1 VRVQLTEPQAQ
12 MLMLRCRYPLLVA
25 GYGAGKTHALVVSAI
40 RDLFAA
46 PDTRVAIYS
55 DTYDQIRLNILP
67 RIEELLSG
75 AGIRYRLNLSEM
87 TITIDGRQLI
97 MRSLDNPR
105 RIIGYE
111 VAVSH
116 VDELEAAAPPAK
128 AEDLWRRILARTR
141 QHVEGLENRV
151 AVYTTPDHGFGFT
164 WRRWHKEP
172 PSSEYQYVRASTRS
186 NPYLPEGYLDA
197 LLADYPEGMRDA
209 YIEGR
214 WCNLRTGTV
223 YSSYDREA
231 CDTQRLPIPGEPL
244 HIGMDFNVGKMAAV
258 VGVRVGDAL
267 HIVGELV
274 GYLDT
279 PAMIEAIR
287 ERYGTQHNIIVYP
300 DASGASRSTQDA
312 SKSDIALLKRAGFTV
327 RARKQN
333 PPVRE
338 RVVCVNARFAD
349 GRLKVNSKMCPE
361 LVEALEQQA
370 YDDKGE
376 PDKTQG
382 YDHITDALGY
392 VTHWL
397 MPLRS
402 VAQRRELWYK

>member
-1 VRVQLTEPQAQ
+1 MMQ
-12 MLMLRCRYPLLVA
+12 MRCRYPLFVG
-25 GYGAGKTHALVVSAI
+25 GYGSGKTHCLIVSAI

-46 PDTRVAIYS
+46 PDARVAIYS

-67 RIEELLSG
+67 RVEEMLTA
-75 AGIRYRLNLSEM
+75 AGIQYRLNLSEM
-87 TITIDGRQLI
+87 TITIGGRQLI

-111 VAVSH
+111 VVRSH
-116 VDELEAAAPPAK
+116 VDELEAAAPPSK

-141 QHVEGLENRV
+141 QQVPGLDNRV

-164 WRRWHKEP
+164 YTRWHKDR
-172 PSSEYQYVRASTRS
+172 PSDEYQYVRASTRS
-186 NPYLPEGYLDA
+186 NPHLPPDYLDA
-197 LLADYPEGMRDA
+197 LLADYPEALRDA

-231 CDTQRLPIPGEPL
+231 CHTDRTIRDGEPL
-244 HIGMDFNVGKMAAV
+244 HVGMDFNVGAMAAV
-258 VGVRVGDAL
+258 VGVRDGDGLA
-267 HIVGELV
+267 IVDELV

-279 PAMIEAIR
+279 PAMIAAIQ
-287 ERYGTQHNIIVYP
+287 ERYDGHRIIVYP
-300 DASGASRSTQDA
+300 DASGASRSTHDA
-312 SKSDIALLKRAGFTV
+312 SRSDIALLRRAGFVV
-327 RARKQN
+327 RARRSN

-349 GRLKVNSKMCPE
+349 GRLRVNAVRCPE

-370 YDDKGE
+370 YDERGE
-376 PDKTQG
+376 PDKSQG
-382 YDHITDALGY
+382 YDHLTDALGY
-392 VTHWL
+392 LVHWL
-397 MPLRS
+397 LPLTAPRK
-402 VAQRRELWYK
+402 RRELWYK